1 MLVSPF
7 QFWYGSLYVYAFGM
21 SFLVACVYLDS
32 VTVSKLQA
40 YLLFALL
47 HGYLCQECMFGFS
60 DCLGFDNPGS
70 MLCQSLI
77 RRRGAAGGV
86 CLITMPAGGSL
97 SQMHTPLPLRGC
109 LHHCLVIFHV
119 LIVFAICHLWT
130 LAEFHLQV

>member
-1 MLVSPF
+1 
-7 QFWYGSLYVYAFGM
+7 
-21 SFLVACVYLDS
+21 
-32 VTVSKLQA
+32 
-40 YLLFALL
+40 
-47 HGYLCQECMFGFS
+47 MFGFA
-60 DCLGFDNPGS
+60 DCLGFDDPGS
-70 MLCQSLI
+70 MLCPSLI